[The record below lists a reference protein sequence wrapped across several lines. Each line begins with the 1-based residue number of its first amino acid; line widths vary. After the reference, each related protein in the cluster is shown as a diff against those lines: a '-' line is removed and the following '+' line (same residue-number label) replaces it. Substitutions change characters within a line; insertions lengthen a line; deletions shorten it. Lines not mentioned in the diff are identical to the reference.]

1 MYLMIN
7 SVAID
12 DLDLS
17 SIYKQSQSKL
27 SLTIIQTK
35 SIFYSNLPSTT
46 EISLINPNMYLLE
59 EEHLTNIF
67 FKQIVVIEGSNRLGG
82 WIQSER
88 LQDGTVFEGGPRS
101 FRFGGKVEAK
111 TLELVSNT
119 QLPAHIKSNTS
130 NSCFLVHIKT
140 NKKFFFVL
148 IYLDRYT

>member
-1 MYLMIN
+1 MIN
-7 SVAID
+7 KSSLQGIRCANGIYFVHRFYINVFDDKFCCYWWPWLIID
-12 DLDLS
+12 LQVVLVKTS
-17 SIYKQSQSKL
+17 SYNYPNEEQILLQSAQHHR
-27 SLTIIQTK
+27 
-35 SIFYSNLPSTT
+35 
-46 EISLINPNMYLLE
+46 ISLINPNMYLLE

-119 QLPAHIKSNTS
+119 Q
-130 NSCFLVHIKT
+130 
-140 NKKFFFVL
+140 
-148 IYLDRYT
+148 